1 MEERIIKNIDELN
14 KALEENYTEF
24 STRVLLNHSYH
35 ITFGDEED
43 TYEVY
48 DLADDKTMIMSV
60 EDINE
65 WFGKNF
71 TDKTFIAEN

>member
-1 MEERIIKNIDELN
+1 MKERVIKNLEELN
-14 KALEENYTEF
+14 KALEEDYTEF
-24 STRVLLNHSYH
+24 STRGLLNHSYH

-60 EDINE
+60 EEINE
-65 WFGKNF
+65 WFEKNF
-71 TDKTFIAEN
+71 TNETFIAEN